1 MIFGT
6 RPEIIKLSPVFDAL
20 TAKDCIDVTC
30 VFTGQQQDLAGA
42 FLSEFNIPVDYHLE
56 VMRGGQP
63 LPQLLARLISE
74 IDKVLTD
81 DRPNAVIVQ
90 GDTSSALAGAM
101 VANLNKIPVWH
112 VEAGLRTFDPERP
125 FPEETNRVLIGK
137 LASHHFAAT
146 EQNRVNLLNEGIHSD
161 QISVT
166 GNPIVDVV
174 TRTLNRVNTSA
185 RCEQIL
191 AQVETPQL
199 IVLTAHRRENF
210 AKLMGEYF
218 AEIREFLDEHQQYSL
233 VAPVHPNPT
242 ATDLISHHF
251 DKHPRAHLINPLGYE
266 DFLQLLSKADL
277 IISDSGGI
285 QEEAASLNRHLIVL
299 RESTERPEA
308 IECGCAE
315 LAPSRAELKNALSR
329 LRSRAQ
335 RPPQLTNP
343 FGDGTAGEKISGVI
357 VNLLAQ
363 SLKTN

>member
-20 TAKDCIDVTC
+20 VAQDCIDVTC
-30 VFTGQQQDLAGA
+30 LFTGQQQDLADT
-42 FLSEFNIPVDYHLE
+42 FLSEFDIPVDHHLE
-56 VMRGGQP
+56 VMRAGQR
-63 LPQLLARLISE
+63 LPQLLARLIDE
-74 IDKVLTD
+74 IDNVLTI

-125 FPEETNRVLIGK
+125 FPEETNRVLIGR

-146 EQNRVNLLNEGIHSD
+146 EQNRINLLNEGVHSD

-174 TRTLNRVNTSA
+174 TRTLDHANASQS
-185 RCEQIL
+185 CDEIL
-191 AQVETPQL
+191 AQVKTPKL

-210 AKLMGEYF
+210 ANLMGEYF
-218 AEIREFLDEHQQYSL
+218 TEINEFIDEHQQYSL

-251 DKHPRAHLINPLGYE
+251 DKHPLT
-266 DFLQLLSKADL
+266 
-277 IISDSGGI
+277 II
-285 QEEAASLNRHLIVL
+285 
-299 RESTERPEA
+299 
-308 IECGCAE
+308 
-315 LAPSRAELKNALSR
+315 
-329 LRSRAQ
+329 
-335 RPPQLTNP
+335 
-343 FGDGTAGEKISGVI
+343 
-357 VNLLAQ
+357 
-363 SLKTN
+363 